1 MALCSL
7 TECAKLSHLE
17 VEVLVHA
24 VTLLADTGPVRS
36 GRGVVGIRLGSRA
49 MSSENT
55 PPARP
60 QAQHTD
66 MLSPAPRPVRDWW
79 TVALGAFFVLSLAG
93 LGVALFWLYSSVWIM
108 PGVETMGISLSGMS
122 RQSAIDLLDS
132 AWEAKTL
139 SLEDGDQQWT
149 APAVLLGL
157 TLDAGAT
164 ADAALAVGPLPV
176 RLKALFQDP
185 TPVRIAPTVRVADAV
200 ARRYLEQQS
209 PGLAVPPSDA
219 ALQIADGQ
227 VVVVP
232 PAPGRAL
239 DVEATMAWLR
249 AHPVQ
254 VVEEGRLGLAFL
266 AVPPVDTGLESLVQ
280 EADERLSNTLS
291 VRAYD
296 PITDE
301 SLWWTAPSTAWGGWM
316 TLEIALGPPSSLQWT
331 LDVAQVQAFLSAHAD
346 SLSPDRFVDLKDAV
360 RVVEE
365 AIAAGQ
371 WNVSLRV
378 YHHPQQHVV
387 EFGET
392 IASIGR
398 DYGFPYPWL
407 EQANP
412 GVEALHPGQVVNIPS
427 PDVLLPLP
435 VVSHKRIVISIS
447 QQQMWAYEWEA
458 LQWAWTVSTGIESSP
473 TSPGV
478 FQIQSHDTNAYA
490 ASWDLW
496 MPYFIGIYRPVPTSG
511 FMNGFHGF
519 PTRDGTNLLWTG
531 NLGYPVTYGCILL
544 STYNASVLYDWAEAG
559 VVVEIRR

>member
-1 MALCSL
+1 M
-7 TECAKLSHLE
+7 LSRGIVGSCLE
-17 VEVLVHA
+17 S
-24 VTLLADTGPVRS
+24 RS
-36 GRGVVGIRLGSRA
+36 
-49 MSSENT
+49 MSSQSA

-60 QAQHTD
+60 QAQHAH

-79 TVALGAFFVLSLAG
+79 TVALAVFLLLSLAG
-93 LGVALFWLYSSVWIM
+93 LGVALFWLYSSAWIM
-108 PGVETMGISLSGMS
+108 PGVETMGISLGGMS
-122 RQSAIDLLDS
+122 RQAAVDLLDS
-132 AWEAKTL
+132 AWEGRVVV
-139 SLEDGDQQWT
+139 LEDGDQRRT
-149 APAVLLGL
+149 VHAVQLGL
-157 TLDAGAT
+157 TLNAGAT
-164 ADAALAVGPLPV
+164 ADAALAVGPMPV
-176 RLKALFQDP
+176 RLRALFHDP
-185 TPVRIAPTVRVADAV
+185 MPVRIAPTVRVADVV
-200 ARRYLEQQS
+200 ARRYLQQQS
-209 PGLAVPPSDA
+209 PHMAVPPSDA
-219 ALQIADGQ
+219 MLQIVEGQ

-232 PAPGRAL
+232 AAPGRAL
-239 DVEATMAWLR
+239 DVEATMAWLQ

-266 AVPPVDTGLESLVQ
+266 KVPPVDTGLDSLVK

-291 VRAYD
+291 VRVYD
-296 PITDE
+296 PIADE
-301 SLWWTAPSTAWGGWM
+301 SLWWTAPPAVWGDWM
-316 TLEIALGPPSSLQWT
+316 TLDIALGPPSSLAWT
-331 LDVAQVQAFLSAHAD
+331 LDVAQVRAFLSAHAD
-346 SLSPDRFVDLKDAV
+346 ALSPDRFVDLEDAAG
-360 RVVEE
+360 VVE
-365 AIAAGQ
+365 AAMSSQQ
-371 WNVSLRV
+371 WNVSLRA

-387 EFGET
+387 QLGET

-458 LQWAWTVSTGIESSP
+458 LQWAWAVSTGIESSP

-496 MPYFIGIYRPVPTSG
+496 MPYFIGIYRPVPTSS

-519 PTRDGTNLLWTG
+519 PTRDGSNLLWTA
-531 NLGYPVTYGCILL
+531 NLGHPVTYGCILL